1 MSMMKIMYV
10 IPKFVFLKNFDY
22 NWVCFISLNDLM
34 LNNIFEFIGW
44 LWLFLLWIFLFD
56 EAIKKLTTNSFKI
69 LIQKTTNTL
78 FKSIW
83 TWTVATIILQWST
96 AVALIAVS
104 FVAAWIIDFNSAM
117 WVILWANLGTPMVS
131 VILGNLWLR
140 ISFASIAM
148 PVIWIFSLL
157 LFLFSK
163 NDKLKNIFKII
174 VWLALLFLWL
184 WYVNDSM
191 VFLSGYVDFDKLAS
205 YPVVLFFVIWL
216 LLTVIVQSSSIP
228 IVLILTAANT
238 WLVNYPIWIMFILW
252 SFLWTTT
259 TTILW
264 ALDGNYLKKQVAYSH
279 FFFNL
284 FSTVFWFMTYTLFD
298 RALTKMWV
306 DKVLW
311 LSIFAVAFKIITVL
325 LILPFLKYF
334 ILFITRLFPKKHTH
348 LWLSIE
354 NVSTSV
360 VDVSMLAI
368 RKDQISLLKKIFK
381 YILNIW
387 SIDEKEVLKMDVTAE
402 NYVPTEVLYN
412 KYRLETQYS
421 IIKEIEQK
429 LVLFQTQLKSDTLS
443 NQEHDEL
450 FLYVWA
456 LWKMISAAKY
466 MKDVSK
472 WIMDMQY
479 SQNKWISSKYY
490 DYRQKLAQL
499 YKDISLVIDGE
510 NDDDLLERMITLME
524 TIKITDE
531 DFVWEFTGNLWW
543 KDIDQTILSDALHV
557 NRYFYLSCLELISSL
572 GSLFLSDEHRKLLE
586 KIA

>member
-1 MSMMKIMYV
+1 
-10 IPKFVFLKNFDY
+10 
-22 NWVCFISLNDLM
+22 M
-34 LNNIFEFIGW
+34 LENIFEFIWW
-44 LWLFLLWIFLFD
+44 LWLFILWIFLFD
-56 EAIKKLTTNSFKI
+56 EAIKKLTTNSFKT
-69 LIQKTTNTL
+69 LIQKTTDTIL
-78 FKSIW
+78 KSIW
-83 TWTVATIILQWST
+83 TGTIATIILQWST
-96 AVALIAVS
+96 AVVLITVS
-104 FVAAWIIDFNSAM
+104 FIAAWIINFNSAV
-117 WVILWANLGTPMVS
+117 WVILWANLGTPIVS
-131 VILGNLWLR
+131 IILGNLWLR

-148 PVIWIFSLL
+148 PIIWVFSLL

-163 NDKLKNIFKII
+163 NDKLKNIFKIV

-184 WYVNDSM
+184 WYVNESM
-191 VFLSGYVDFDKLAS
+191 AFLSSYVDFDKLVS
-205 YPVVLFFVIWL
+205 YPVILFFVIWL

-238 WLVNYPIWIMFILW
+238 GLVNYPIWIMFILW
-252 SFLWTTT
+252 SFLWTTS

-264 ALDGNYLKKQVAYSH
+264 ALDWNYLKKQVAYSH

-284 FSTVFWFMTYTLFD
+284 FATLFWFMTYRLYD
-298 RALTKMWV
+298 WILLQMWV

-311 LSIFAVAFKIITVL
+311 LSIFAVSFKVITVL
-325 LILPFLKYF
+325 LVLPFLK
-334 ILFITRLFPKKHTH
+334 LFISFITKLFPKKRTH

-354 NVSTSV
+354 NVTASV
-360 VDVSMLAI
+360 KDASILAI
-368 RKDQISLLKKIFK
+368 RKDQILLLKKVFK

-387 SIDEKEVLKMDVTAE
+387 SIDEKEVLKMDINAQD
-402 NYVPTEVLYN
+402 YKLTEALYN
-412 KYRLETQYS
+412 KYRLEVQYN

-429 LVLFQTQLKSDTLS
+429 LVVFQTQFKDEPLS
-443 NQEHDEL
+443 NQEQDEL
-450 FLYVWA
+450 YLYVSA
-456 LWKMISAAKY
+456 LWKMVSAAKY

-490 DYRQKLAQL
+490 DYRQKLVQL
-499 YKDISLVIDGE
+499 YKDISLVIDWE

-531 DFVWEFTGNLWW
+531 DFVSEFTWNLWW

-572 GSLFLSDEHRKLLE
+572 GSLFLSEEHRKLLE
-586 KIA
+586 KIE

>member
-1 MSMMKIMYV
+1 MVVQNLCFKKTLIIIGY
-10 IPKFVFLKNFDY
+10 ILYFWKNF
-22 NWVCFISLNDLM
+22 M
-34 LNNIFEFIGW
+34 LETIFEFIGW
-44 LWLFLLWIFLFD
+44 LWLFILWIFLFD
-56 EAIKKLTTNSFKI
+56 EAIKKLTTNSFKT

-83 TWTVATIILQWST
+83 TWTIATIILQWST
-96 AVALIAVS
+96 AVALICVS

-131 VILGNLWLR
+131 VILWNLWLR

-148 PVIWIFSLL
+148 PVIWVFSLL
-157 LFLFSK
+157 LFVFSK

-191 VFLSGYVDFDKLAS
+191 VFLSWYVDFNQLAS
-205 YPVVLFFVIWL
+205 YPVILFFMVWL
-216 LLTVIVQSSSIP
+216 LLTVVVQSSSIP
-228 IVLILTAANT
+228 IVLVLTAANT
-238 WLVNYPIWIMFILW
+238 GLINYPIWIMFILW
-252 SFLWTTT
+252 SFLWTTF

-264 ALDGNYLKKQVAYSH
+264 ALDWNYLKKQVAYSH
-279 FFFNL
+279 VFFNL
-284 FSTVFWFMTYTLFD
+284 FSTIFGFMTYTLFD

-311 LSIFAVAFKIITVL
+311 LSIFAVSFKIITVL

-334 ILFITRLFPKKHTH
+334 IIFITRLFPKKHTH
-348 LWLSIE
+348 LWLSVE
-354 NVSTSV
+354 NISPNV
-360 VDVSMLAI
+360 VDASMLAI

-387 SIDEKEVLKMDVTAE
+387 SIDEKEVLKMDVTAKD
-402 NYVPTEVLYN
+402 YVPSEVLYN
-412 KYRLETQYS
+412 KYRLETQYN

-429 LVLFQTQLKSDTLS
+429 MVVFQTQLKNENLS
-443 NQEHDEL
+443 TQDHDEL

-456 LWKMISAAKY
+456 LWKMVSAAKY

-510 NDDDLLERMITLME
+510 DDSDLLERIIALME

-531 DFVWEFTGNLWW
+531 DFVSEFTWHLWW

-572 GSLFLSDEHRKLLE
+572 GSLFLSEEHRKLLE
-586 KIA
+586 KIE

>member
-184 WYVNDSM
+184 WYVNDIM

>member
-1 MSMMKIMYV
+1 
-10 IPKFVFLKNFDY
+10 
-22 NWVCFISLNDLM
+22 M
-34 LNNIFEFIGW
+34 LENIFEFIGW
-44 LWLFLLWIFLFD
+44 LGLFLLWIFLFD
-56 EAIKKLTTNSFKI
+56 EAIKKLTTNSFKT

-83 TWTVATIILQWST
+83 TWTIATIILQWST
-96 AVALIAVS
+96 AVALICVS
-104 FVAAWIIDFNSAM
+104 FVAAWVIDFNSAI

-131 VILGNLWLR
+131 VILWNLWLR
-140 ISFASIAM
+140 ISFSSIAM
-148 PVIWIFSLL
+148 PVIWVFSFL

-163 NDKLKNIFKII
+163 NDKLKNIFKI
-174 VWLALLFLWL
+174 VVGLSLLFLWL

-191 VFLSGYVDFDKLAS
+191 VFLSWYVDFDKLAS
-205 YPVVLFFVIWL
+205 YPVILFFIIWL

-238 WLVNYPIWIMFILW
+238 GLVNYPMWIMFILW
-252 SFLWTTT
+252 SFLWTTS

-264 ALDGNYLKKQVAYSH
+264 ALDWNYLKKQVAYSH

-298 RALTKMWV
+298 WALTQMWV

-311 LSIFAVAFKIITVL
+311 LSIFAVSFKFITVL
-325 LILPFLKYF
+325 LVLPFLKYF

-348 LWLSIE
+348 LWLSTE
-354 NVSTSV
+354 NISVNV
-360 VDVSMLAI
+360 VDAALLAI

-387 SIDEKEVLKMDVTAE
+387 SIDEKEVLKMDVAANDYT
-402 NYVPTEVLYN
+402 PTEVLYN

-429 LVLFQTQLKSDTLS
+429 LVMFQTQLKNESLS

-450 FLYVWA
+450 YLYTWS

-466 MKDVSK
+466 MKDVWK
-472 WIMDMQY
+472 GIMDMQY

-490 DYRQKLAQL
+490 DYRQKLARL
-499 YKDISLVIDGE
+499 YKDISLIIDWE
-510 NDDDLLERMITLME
+510 NDDDLLERVITLME

-531 DFVWEFTGNLWW
+531 DFVWEFTGNLWN
-543 KDIDQTILSDALHV
+543 KELDQTILSDALHV
-557 NRYFYLSCLELISSL
+557 NRYFYLSCLELISAL
-572 GSLFLSDEHRKLLE
+572 GSIFLSEEHRKLLE
-586 KIA
+586 KIE

>member
-1 MSMMKIMYV
+1 
-10 IPKFVFLKNFDY
+10 
-22 NWVCFISLNDLM
+22 M
-34 LNNIFEFIGW
+34 LENIFEFIGW

-69 LIQKTTNTL
+69 IIQKTTNTL

-83 TWTVATIILQWST
+83 TWTIATIILQWST
-96 AVALIAVS
+96 AVALICVS
-104 FVAAWIIDFNSAM
+104 FVAAWIINFNSAM
-117 WVILWANLGTPMVS
+117 WVILWANLGTPIVS
-131 VILGNLWLR
+131 VILWNLWLR

-148 PVIWIFSLL
+148 PVIWVFSLL

-174 VWLALLFLWL
+174 VGLALLFLWL

-191 VFLSGYVDFDKLAS
+191 VFLSWYVDFDKLAS
-205 YPVVLFFVIWL
+205 YPVILFFVIWL
-216 LLTVIVQSSSIP
+216 LLTIVVQSSSIP

-238 WLVNYPIWIMFILW
+238 WLVNYPMWIMFILW

-264 ALDGNYLKKQVAYSH
+264 ALDWNYLKKQVAYSH

-298 RALTKMWV
+298 WVLTKIWV

-311 LSIFAVAFKIITVL
+311 LSIFAVSFKIITVL
-325 LILPFLKYF
+325 VILPFLKYF
-334 ILFITRLFPKKHTH
+334 ISFITKIFPKKHTH

-354 NVSTSV
+354 NISANEVEASL
-360 VDVSMLAI
+360 LAI

-387 SIDEKEVLKMDVTAE
+387 SVDEKEVLKMDAAT
-402 NYVPTEVLYN
+402 NDYTPTEVLYN
-412 KYRLETQYS
+412 KYRLETQYN

-429 LVLFQTQLKSDTLS
+429 LVMFQMSLKNESLS
-443 NQEHDEL
+443 IQEHDEL
-450 FLYVWA
+450 YLHTWA
-456 LWKMISAAKY
+456 LAKMISAAKY
-466 MKDVSK
+466 MKDVAK
-472 WIMDMQY
+472 GIMDMQY

-490 DYRQKLAQL
+490 DYRQKLARL
-499 YKDISLVIDGE
+499 YKDISLIIDWE
-510 NDDDLLERMITLME
+510 NDDDLLERIITLME

-531 DFVWEFTGNLWW
+531 DFVWEFTWNLWN
-543 KDIDQTILSDALHV
+543 KELDQTILADALHV

-572 GSLFLSDEHRKLLE
+572 WSIFLSEDHRKLLE
-586 KIA
+586 KIE